1 MSWSLMDA
9 QRSDIPRTIL
19 GEGALIVI
27 VGVGA
32 GLIGS
37 MMLTRFLQTM
47 RFEIEPINSLTFGAL
62 TILLAGVALMASFI
76 PARRASQI
84 DPLVALHH
92 EQQQTN
98 IAFLPVG

>member
-1 MSWSLMDA
+1 MDG
-9 QRSDIPRTIL
+9 QRSDIPRTIF

-47 RFEIEPINSLTFGAL
+47 LFDIEPTDRLAFGAL
-62 TILLAGVALMASFI
+62 TILLAGVALSASFI
-76 PARRASQI
+76 PARERAGLIRSWRRAMNNNRQI
-84 DPLVALHH
+84 SLFYL
-92 EQQQTN
+92 
-98 IAFLPVG
+98 LG

>member
-47 RFEIEPINSLTFGAL
+47 LFDMKPTDPLTFGAL
-62 TILLAGVALMASFI
+62 TTLLAEVALMASFI
-76 PARRASQI
+76 PARRASRI

-92 EQQQTN
+92 E
-98 IAFLPVG
+98 